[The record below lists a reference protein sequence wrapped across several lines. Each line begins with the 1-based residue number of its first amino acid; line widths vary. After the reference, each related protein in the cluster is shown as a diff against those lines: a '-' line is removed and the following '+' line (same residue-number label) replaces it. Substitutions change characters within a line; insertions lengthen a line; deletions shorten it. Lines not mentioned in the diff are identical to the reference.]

1 MENDLSSKRAAEVD
15 LTPTKRSTEIDVRV
29 VGVRGRVRTTKTN
42 RDRQLEVDQRGLL
55 QEPLLGHNLRVV
67 LDSLLE
73 LALDLRLL
81 ARTYLG
87 IGGSGHKADRQCRD
101 YNKCEEVRDLA
112 SQGQVSSSSL
122 SN

>member
-15 LTPTKRSTEIDVRV
+15 LTLTKRSTEIDVRV
-29 VGVRGRVRTTKTN
+29 VGVRSRVRVTKTN

-55 QEPLLGHNLRVV
+55 HEPLLVHNPWVV
-67 LDSLLE
+67 LNSLLE

-87 IGGSGHKADRQCRD
+87 IGGSGHEADRQCRD
-101 YNKCEEVRDLA
+101 YNKCEEVRD
-112 SQGQVSSSSL
+112 
-122 SN
+122 